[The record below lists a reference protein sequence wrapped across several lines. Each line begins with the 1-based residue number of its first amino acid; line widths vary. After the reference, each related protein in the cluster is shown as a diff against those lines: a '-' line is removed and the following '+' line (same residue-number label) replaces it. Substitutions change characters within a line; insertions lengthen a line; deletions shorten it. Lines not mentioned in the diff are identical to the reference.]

1 VSHFPAVDKTA
12 AKLPRFGE
20 GLTRIAR
27 VSAGT
32 ACGATRLACGMALR
46 WRLAHL
52 NAKNFPRISPPDH
65 ALHLLH
71 KHDPVRA
78 AAAQP
83 VLYSDCGGH
92 QRVDM
97 HHSEE
102 RRRWVDEVCSFS

>member
-20 GLTRIAR
+20 GLTRIAK
-27 VSAGT
+27 VSVGT

-52 NAKNFPRISPPDH
+52 NAKTSREFRHH

-71 KHDPVRA
+71 KYDPVRA